1 MQSETIGT
9 LASALAKAQGEFGA
23 AKFNRVNPH
32 FKSKYADLTAV
43 IDAIRAPLSKNGIAW
58 VQTIEPVNGAG
69 MVLTTTLVHGE
80 SGEWV
85 RSIYPLP
92 AATAP
97 QQFGSALTY
106 AKRYSLA
113 AIVGVSADEDD
124 DANVAQKGTNGNG
137 HHAGDKISDGQVDAL
152 QSAIVEVGA
161 NIDKFLA
168 YLKVESL
175 SDLPAGRYGD
185 AMAALDARRTKQ

>member
-43 IDAIRAPLSKNGIAW
+43 IEAIRAPLSKNGIAW
-58 VQTIEPVNGAG
+58 VQTIEPANGG

-113 AIVGVSADEDD
+113 ALVGISADEDD
-124 DANVAQKGTNGNG
+124 DANTAQKGANSNG
-137 HHAGDKISDGQVDAL
+137 HAPEGNITDQQIEAL
-152 QSAIVEVGA
+152 QSAIVEAGA
-161 NIDKFLA
+161 DISKFLA
-168 YLKVESL
+168 YLKVDNL
-175 SDLPAGRYGD
+175 SELPASRYRAAMD
-185 AMAALDARRTKQ
+185 ALAAKRAAQ